1 MASDDDES
9 DVYSGLYDS
18 ASSDDEHADSV
29 STNPFMN
36 FMPTALSQASTAG
49 YTRQQRPLP
58 NEPKKEK
65 DVDRLLLMLKYPHAK
80 EEEIQDALRRK
91 EIQQRAFHAAAL
103 KKGQIFREKKQLEDA
118 ELWKQQQK
126 QDKELP
132 KSQVLQ
138 QAETELKQLREE
150 GRDNIKKF
158 VLRNKKQQSED
169 HAEGSFGHAVSN
181 RISPRRSLDESDDME
196 KGSDAVVW
204 QAATENDDC
213 VDYEPGTSEQKRGPK
228 QSRRSIGI
236 VEQTRK
242 SIRSVFASRIFRNV
256 NPLAEADGN
265 ALATSSSTSTGDVV
279 SLNTI
284 EGFDNRSVGNI
295 IPTSEESVVTQK
307 ISNIRPPNKEPDN
320 NSSDNNS
327 TGNNIYL
334 RSTFN
339 SSEEEEESDKKS
351 QFVDKKRIKTLIII
365 FFLVIGIAGIIVLI
379 ATLNRRDK
387 ADPSEPSENQESN
400 IPSPLPTISPVMD
413 SPIMDNRPAVPMV
426 EVTEAPASFPTESP
440 TEQPFP
446 DWEWFKEDEGGTL
459 LQGIPE
465 VDEHLGQS
473 IALSDDGNIL
483 VIGVPDALGKSGIV
497 RIYEQKDDSWVESGF
512 LTGRFAGDRFGSAVA
527 LSSDG
532 RVLAISE
539 PSFNNKAGNVRTY
552 LYSPSGYVS
561 LQDLEGDASDKF
573 GTAISLSSDGRRLA
587 VGVPHHNNNSVDR
600 ERLLSGRAEVFELS
614 AESDEWRSISDGSDG
629 AFLIGTE
636 DRDRFGLSI
645 DLNDDGS
652 LLCVGA
658 PTNEEHGGY
667 VQCFE
672 ESGTQWKQLG
682 NTMRNKDG
690 LVQSDDQFGSSMRI
704 SRDPSGSRHRV
715 AIGAYGKDSENIFNA
730 GHVVVYEFNPLTAER
745 GWIRLGRKVITT
757 ASPGKDFGMGFSL
770 DFYNDILSVGIPGAN
785 NRDGNVELFEFQ
797 KGAWEWIRHPT
808 IFDGVAS
815 GSSSSYGSAI
825 SMTPRGDFAVGSP
838 QSNENVGSVSV
849 YRRIV

>member
-1 MASDDDES
+1 MASDDDS

-18 ASSDDEHADSV
+18 ASSDDEHTDMSSV
-29 STNPFMN
+29 STNPFMKY
-36 FMPTALSQASTAG
+36 MPTAMSQTSSAG
-49 YTRQQRPLP
+49 YAGQQRNLP
-58 NEPKKEK
+58 NEPRKEK

-103 KKGQIFREKKQLEDA
+103 KKGQQFREKKQLEDA
-118 ELWKQQQK
+118 ELWKQEQK
-126 QDKELP
+126 KNKELP

-150 GRDNIKKF
+150 GRNNIKKF

-181 RISPRRSLDESDDME
+181 RISPRRSLDESDDVE

-204 QAATENDDC
+204 QSATENDDC
-213 VDYEPGTSEQKRGPK
+213 VDFDHGVSKQKKAPK
-228 QSRRSIGI
+228 KSRRSIGI

-242 SIRSVFASRIFRNV
+242 SIRSVFSSSIFRNV

-284 EGFDNRSVGNI
+284 DGFDNRSFGGIN
-295 IPTSEESVVTQK
+295 PTSEASVVTQK
-307 ISNIRPPNKEPDN
+307 ISNIRAPNSEPENSEPEN
-320 NSSDNNS
+320 NSPDDKS

-339 SSEEEEESDKKS
+339 SIEEEEESNKKS
-351 QFVDKKRIKTLIII
+351 RFVDKKKIRPLIVI
-365 FFLVIGIAGIIVLI
+365 FLAVIIAGTIVLI
-379 ATLNRRDK
+379 TTLYRRDK
-387 ADPSEPSENQESN
+387 DDASKPPENPEAG
-400 IPSPLPTISPVMD
+400 IPSPLPTVGPTMD
-413 SPIMDNRPAVPMV
+413 DRPSVP
-426 EVTEAPASFPTESP
+426 TDGTTFFPTESP
-440 TEQPFP
+440 TEQPFA
-446 DWEWFKEDEGGTL
+446 DWEWFKEDEGGAL
-459 LQGIPE
+459 LQGITE
-465 VDEHLGQS
+465 VDEHFGQS
-473 IALSDDGNIL
+473 ITLSDDGNIL
-483 VIGVPDALGKSGIV
+483 VIGAPDAVGKSGIV
-497 RIYEQKDDSWVESGF
+497 RIYELKDDSWVESGF
-512 LTGRFAGDRFGSAVA
+512 LTGRSAGDQFGSAVA

-532 RVLAISE
+532 KVLAISE

-552 LYSPSGYVS
+552 LYSPSGYVP
-561 LQDLEGDASDKF
+561 LQELQGENVSDKF
-573 GTAISLSSDGRRLA
+573 GTAISLSSDGQRLA
-587 VGVPHHNNNSVDR
+587 VGVPHHTNNSVDQG
-600 ERLLSGRAEVFELS
+600 RLLSGTTKVFELS
-614 AESDEWRSISDGSDG
+614 VENNEWRSISDGSDG
-629 AFLIGTE
+629 AFLIGTD
-636 DRDRFGLSI
+636 DRDRFGLSV

-672 ESGTQWKQLG
+672 ESEAQWKQLG
-682 NTMRNKDG
+682 NTMRNEDG
-690 LVQSDDQFGSSMRI
+690 IVQSDDQFGSSMRI
-704 SRDPSGSRHRV
+704 SRDPSGTRHRV
-715 AIGAYGKDSENIFNA
+715 AIGAHGKDNENIFNA

-757 ASPGKDFGMGFSL
+757 ASPGKDFGTGFSL
-770 DFYNDILSVGIPGAN
+770 DFYKDILSVGIPGAN
-785 NRDGNVELFEFQ
+785 NGGGMVELFEFQ
-797 KGAWEWIRHPT
+797 KGTWEWIRHPT
-808 IFDGVAS
+808 IFDRVAS
-815 GSSSSYGSAI
+815 GTSSSYGSAI

-838 QSNENVGSVSV
+838 RSNENVGSVSI